1 METPGPFSLVT
12 ATIDARHGVASMRVK
27 IVFFTFRGFDM
38 ATHSFRLAMVG
49 VSLLL
54 SACAGGGSTSKQPQ
68 ASSNEIVIGVAG
80 PMTGDLA
87 AFGEQLRRGAEQ
99 AAEDLNTGGGVLGK
113 PVRLVIGDDQCD
125 PRRAVRVANDLV
137 EQGVVFVDGHF
148 CSGSTIPASEVY
160 RENGTVLQITPSSTN
175 PMVTER
181 AIKTL
186 LRTTGRDDMQ
196 GVFAGMWLAENYRG
210 KNIALIDDKSK
221 YGAQLAEETAKAL
234 EAAGIKAS
242 IRDTYNQR
250 QKDFSPLIGKLKQT
264 KVDAVYV
271 GGYHDDVALLVR
283 QAREQGF
290 TGIFAGADA
299 LNTSEFWS
307 IAGQAADGMRYS
319 DASSQVNLVSAKAA
333 VEKFRADGYEP
344 EGYTLGSYAAVQ
356 AWAAAAEIA
365 GTIDAAKVAEAL
377 HGGTIPTV
385 IGDLSWDGKG
395 DLTHVNYAWYVWNN
409 GRAIEEP

>member
-1 METPGPFSLVT
+1 LFT
-12 ATIDARHGVASMRVK
+12 ATVDARHRVASLRVE
-27 IVFFTFRGFDM
+27 IVFISFRGIDM
-38 ATHSFRLAMVG
+38 ATQSFRLATIG

-54 SACAGGGSTSKQPQ
+54 SACAGSGSTSKQPQ
-68 ASSNEIVIGVAG
+68 ASSNEIVLGVAG

-99 AAEDLNTGGGVLGK
+99 AVEDLNAEGGVLGK
-113 PVRLVIGDDQCD
+113 RVRLVIGDDQCD

-137 EQGVVFVDGHF
+137 DQGVVFVDGHF

-160 RENGTVLQITPSSTN
+160 RENRTVLQITPSSTN

-181 AIKTL
+181 GIKTL

-196 GVFAGMWLAENYRG
+196 GGFAGAWLAENYRG
-210 KNIALIDDKSK
+210 KNIGLIDDKSK
-221 YGAQLAEETAKAL
+221 YGAQLADETEKAL
-234 EAAGIKAS
+234 EAAGIKAA

-250 QKDFSPLIGKLKQT
+250 QKDFSALIGKLRQAEI
-264 KVDAVYV
+264 DAVYV

-290 TGIFAGADA
+290 MGAFAGADA

-307 IAGQAADGMRYS
+307 IAGQAANGMRYS
-319 DASSQVNLVSAKAA
+319 DASSQVNLVSAKAT

-365 GTIDAAKVAEAL
+365 GTTEATKVAEAL

-385 IGDLSWDGKG
+385 IGDLSWDDKG
-395 DLTHVNYAWYVWNN
+395 DLTYVSYAWYVWDN